1 MWNYP
6 VIWAEKVSKKSAT
19 YHSPV
24 FSNTR
29 AHPSKSF
36 SHNSARY
43 MELSGDMNDL
53 IMLFVP
59 PVTGVIQSGA
69 QKKTHALIM
78 ILFTPLII

>member
-1 MWNYP
+1 
-6 VIWAEKVSKKSAT
+6 
-19 YHSPV
+19 
-24 FSNTR
+24 
-29 AHPSKSF
+29 
-36 SHNSARY
+36 